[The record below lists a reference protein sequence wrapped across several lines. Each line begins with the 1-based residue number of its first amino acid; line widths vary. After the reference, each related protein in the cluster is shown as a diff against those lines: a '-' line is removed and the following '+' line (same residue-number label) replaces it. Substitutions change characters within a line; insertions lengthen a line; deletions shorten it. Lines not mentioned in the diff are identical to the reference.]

1 MEAENAKFAPE
12 RFRKVAKALG
22 LAVTAD
28 VSDQACADYTV
39 EEIKRLSK
47 VVGIPTS
54 LNELGI
60 KEEEFD
66 YDYLSKNAM
75 IDACAPGNPFTP
87 TLEETI
93 AMYKKLFQ

>member
-1 MEAENAKFAPE
+1 M
-12 RFRKVAKALG
+12 
-22 LAVTAD
+22 
-28 VSDQACADYTV
+28 
-39 EEIKRLSK
+39 
-47 VVGIPTS
+47 
-54 LNELGI
+54 NELGI

>member
-1 MEAENAKFAPE
+1 
-12 RFRKVAKALG
+12 
-22 LAVTAD
+22 
-28 VSDQACADYTV
+28 
-39 EEIKRLSK
+39 LSK